1 MVNTYSDKS
10 FEVLGGEVEALVE
23 KWKVSQDL
31 AEFTRSGAGGASG
44 EGPPRWIPF
53 GQKSKM
59 PKPDASDKDFKALGN
74 GKAEENGDKEDVE
87 FESKRQE
94 ALQEAAKGEQ
104 KKFGTGSKTIKDS
117 KALRDE
123 RARRE
128 KSDSME
134 KSEVTGVREE
144 SERGG
149 RGRGRGRGR
158 VRPAHPPQPVRGT
171 RTFKK

>member
-1 MVNTYSDKS
+1 M
-10 FEVLGGEVEALVE
+10 E

-53 GQKSKM
+53 GQKNKM

-94 ALQEAAKGEQ
+94 ALQGRAQ
-104 KKFGTGSKTIKDS
+104 NCSRKTIWW
-117 KALRDE
+117 
-123 RARRE
+123 
-128 KSDSME
+128 
-134 KSEVTGVREE
+134 
-144 SERGG
+144 RGEG
-149 RGRGRGRGR
+149 WM
-158 VRPAHPPQPVRGT
+158 VAV
-171 RTFKK
+171 